1 MTKIRLFI
9 VKLETQEFC
18 LQNVLAIFAC
28 QNETRVKIYS
38 YQIISAFFLLIAAGC
53 ASTVK
58 ITSVAEKN
66 KDGDLLLKWE
76 VSPDQEGN
84 INIYSSQSDSDI
96 SAFTPI
102 KTSNITDQVTVI
114 NPSSPDIREFY
125 ILKTTS
131 AYSGIIAN
139 RIIEMSNIKNFRDM
153 GGYFTRTDQQMKWGK
168 IFRSG
173 DLSSAT
179 LYDQERIRRLNI
191 RTIIDFRSDRTA
203 KRYPILVHPNI
214 RKISLPITPL
224 DDEKINEMMDNEHLT
239 RSDAIRDV
247 QDSYIG
253 IIENYK
259 SVFAEMFNI
268 LTDENNYPVLLSGSL
283 GKDRVGLA
291 SFFILYAVGI
301 PQNVIIDDYLLSR
314 QTVDISKIAENV
326 KTKPEYFQEAVT
338 ALMSVNPAYINYTI
352 DYINQKY
359 GSIDN
364 YLEKE
369 LKLTSGKKI
378 LLRKYL
384 LYNQ

>member
-1 MTKIRLFI
+1 MA
-9 VKLETQEFC
+9 
-18 LQNVLAIFAC
+18 N
-28 QNETRVKIYS
+28 
-38 YQIISAFFLLIAAGC
+38 GC
-53 ASTVK
+53 ASAVK

-84 INIYSSQSDSDI
+84 INIYSAQSDS
-96 SAFTPI
+96 SMAGFTPI
-102 KTSNITDQVTVI
+102 KTSNISDQVTTI
-114 NPSSPDIREFY
+114 SPTSPEVREFF

-131 AYSGIIAN
+131 AYSGIISN
-139 RIIEMSNIKNFRDM
+139 RVMEMSNIKNFRDL
-153 GGYFTRTDQQMKWGK
+153 GGYFTKNDQQMKWGRVY
-168 IFRSG
+168 RSG

-191 RTIIDFRSDRTA
+191 KTIIDFRSEKTA
-203 KRYPILVHPNI
+203 KKYPILVHPNI
-214 RKISLPITPL
+214 RKISLPISL
-224 DDEKINEMMDNEHLT
+224 MDIEKMNEQMDDEKLT
-239 RSDAIRDV
+239 RSDAIRYV

-259 SVFAEMFNI
+259 KEFAEMFNV
-268 LTDENNYPVLLSGSL
+268 LTDENNYPLLLTGSL

-291 SFFILYAVGI
+291 SFFILYALGV
-301 PQNVIIDDYLLSR
+301 PQNTIVDDYLFSQ
-314 QTVDISKIAENV
+314 QTVDVSKVIKNAQ
-326 KTKPEYFQEAVT
+326 TMPEYMQEAVT
-338 ALMSVNPAYINYTI
+338 ALLSVNSAYINYAI

-359 GSIDN
+359 GSVDA

-369 LKLTSGKKI
+369 LKLTNGKKI

>member
-1 MTKIRLFI
+1 MFI
-9 VKLETQEFC
+9 
-18 LQNVLAIFAC
+18 
-28 QNETRVKIYS
+28 
-38 YQIISAFFLLIAAGC
+38 LLMANGC
-53 ASTVK
+53 ASAVK

-84 INIYSSQSDSDI
+84 INIYSAQSDS
-96 SAFTPI
+96 SMAGFTPI
-102 KTSNITDQVTVI
+102 KTSNISDQVTTI
-114 NPSSPDIREFY
+114 SPTSPEVREFF

-131 AYSGIIAN
+131 AYSGIISN
-139 RIIEMSNIKNFRDM
+139 RVMEMSNIKNFRDL
-153 GGYFTRTDQQMKWGK
+153 GGYFTKNDQQMKWGRVY
-168 IFRSG
+168 RSG

-191 RTIIDFRSDRTA
+191 KTIIDFRSEKTA
-203 KRYPILVHPNI
+203 KKYPILVHPNI
-214 RKISLPITPL
+214 RKISLPISL
-224 DDEKINEMMDNEHLT
+224 MDIEKMNEQMDDEKLT
-239 RSDAIRDV
+239 RSDAIRYV

-259 SVFAEMFNI
+259 KEFAEMFNV
-268 LTDENNYPVLLSGSL
+268 LTDENNYPLLLTGSL

-291 SFFILYAVGI
+291 SFFILYALGV
-301 PQNVIIDDYLLSR
+301 PQNTIVDDYLFSQ
-314 QTVDISKIAENV
+314 QTVDVSKVIKNAQ
-326 KTKPEYFQEAVT
+326 TMPEYMQEAVT
-338 ALMSVNPAYINYTI
+338 ALLSVNSAYINYAI

-359 GSIDN
+359 GSVDA

-369 LKLTSGKKI
+369 LKLTNGKKI

>member
-1 MTKIRLFI
+1 M
-9 VKLETQEFC
+9 ETQEFC

-28 QNETRVKIYS
+28 QNQTRVRIYN
-38 YQIISAFFLLIAAGC
+38 YQIISAFFLLITAGC

-84 INIYSSQSDSDI
+84 INIYSSLSDSDI

-131 AYSGIIAN
+131 AYSGIIAD
-139 RIIEMSNIKNFRDM
+139 RIIEMGNIKNFRDM
-153 GGYFTRTDQQMKWGK
+153 GGYFTWADQQMKWGK
-168 IFRSG
+168 LFRSG

-179 LYDQERIRRLNI
+179 LYDQEKIRRLNI
-191 RTIIDFRSDRTA
+191 KTVIDFRSDKTA
-203 KRYPILVHPNI
+203 KRYPILVHPSI
-214 RKISLPITPL
+214 RKISLPITPM
-224 DDEKINEMMDNEHLT
+224 DDEKINEMMDDENLT

-259 SVFAEMFNI
+259 NEFAEMFNI

>member
-1 MTKIRLFI
+1 M
-9 VKLETQEFC
+9 
-18 LQNVLAIFAC
+18 
-28 QNETRVKIYS
+28 
-38 YQIISAFFLLIAAGC
+38 
-53 ASTVK
+53 
-58 ITSVAEKN
+58 AEKN

-224 DDEKINEMMDNEHLT
+224 DDEKINEMMDDENLT

-259 SVFAEMFNI
+259 NEFAEMFNI

>member
-1 MTKIRLFI
+1 MQKRISIYVSI
-9 VKLETQEFC
+9 VT
-18 LQNVLAIFAC
+18 
-28 QNETRVKIYS
+28 
-38 YQIISAFFLLIAAGC
+38 LLVAVGC

-58 ITSVAEKN
+58 ITSVAERN
-66 KDGDLLLKWE
+66 KEGDLLLKWE
-76 VSPDQEGN
+76 VSPDQEGS

-96 SAFTPI
+96 SNFTPI
-102 KTSNITDQVTVI
+102 KTSNITDQVTII

-125 ILKTTS
+125 ILKTTT

-139 RIIEMSNIKNFRDM
+139 RVIEMSNIKNFRDL
-153 GGYFTRTDQQMKWGK
+153 GGYFTRADQQMKWGR

-179 LYDQERIRRLNI
+179 LYDQERLRRLGVK
-191 RTIIDFRSDRTA
+191 TIIDFRSDKTA
-203 KRYPILVHPNI
+203 KKYPILVHPTI
-214 RKISLPITPL
+214 RRISLPITPM
-224 DDEKINEMMDNEHLT
+224 DDEKINEMMDDEKLT

-259 SVFAEMFNI
+259 NQFSEMFNI
-268 LTDENNYPVLLSGSL
+268 LTDENNYPVLLTGSL

-291 SFFILYAVGI
+291 SFFILYALGV
-301 PQNVIIDDYLLSR
+301 PQNVIIDDYMLSR
-314 QTVDISKIAENV
+314 QTIDVSNIAENV

-338 ALMSVNPAYINYTI
+338 ALMSVNVAYINYSI

-369 LKLTSGKKI
+369 LKLTSGKRI
-378 LLRKYL
+378 LLRKHL

>member
-1 MTKIRLFI
+1 M
-9 VKLETQEFC
+9 
-18 LQNVLAIFAC
+18 
-28 QNETRVKIYS
+28 
-38 YQIISAFFLLIAAGC
+38 
-53 ASTVK
+53 
-58 ITSVAEKN
+58 AEKN

-314 QTVDISKIAENV
+314 QTVDISKIAQNV

-338 ALMSVNPAYINYTI
+338 ALMSVNPAYINYSI

>member
-1 MTKIRLFI
+1 M
-9 VKLETQEFC
+9 
-18 LQNVLAIFAC
+18 
-28 QNETRVKIYS
+28 
-38 YQIISAFFLLIAAGC
+38 
-53 ASTVK
+53 
-58 ITSVAEKN
+58 AEKN

-84 INIYSSQSDSDI
+84 INIYSSLSDSDI

-131 AYSGIIAN
+131 AYSGIIAD
-139 RIIEMSNIKNFRDM
+139 RIIEMGNIKNFRDM
-153 GGYFTRTDQQMKWGK
+153 GGYFTWADQQMKWGK
-168 IFRSG
+168 LFRSG

-191 RTIIDFRSDRTA
+191 KTVIDFRSDKTA
-203 KRYPILVHPNI
+203 KRYPILVHPSI
-214 RKISLPITPL
+214 RKISLPITPM
-224 DDEKINEMMDNEHLT
+224 DDEKINEMMDDENLT

-259 SVFAEMFNI
+259 NEFAEMFNI

>member
-1 MTKIRLFI
+1 MR
-9 VKLETQEFC
+9 
-18 LQNVLAIFAC
+18 
-28 QNETRVKIYS
+28 IYS

-214 RKISLPITPL
+214 RKISLPITPM
-224 DDEKINEMMDNEHLT
+224 DDEKINEMMDDENLT

-259 SVFAEMFNI
+259 NEFAEMFNI

>member
-1 MTKIRLFI
+1 M
-9 VKLETQEFC
+9 QEFC

-28 QNETRVKIYS
+28 QNRTQVKKYS
-38 YQIISAFFLLIAAGC
+38 FFIIPALLLLIANGC
-53 ASTVK
+53 VSTVK

-66 KDGDLLLKWE
+66 KEGDLLLKWE

-96 SAFTPI
+96 SSFTPI
-102 KTSNITDQVTVI
+102 KTSNISDQVTVI

-131 AYSGIIAN
+131 AYSGIISN
-139 RIIEMSNIKNFRDM
+139 RIIEMNSIKNFRDI
-153 GGYFTRTDQQMKWGK
+153 GGYFTRNDQQMKWGRV
-168 IFRSG
+168 FRSG

-191 RTIIDFRSDRTA
+191 KTIVDLRSERTA
-203 KRYPILVHPNI
+203 KKFPILVHPNI
-214 RKISLPITPL
+214 RKIALPMSPMDSETL
-224 DDEKINEMMDNEHLT
+224 DEMMDNKNLT

-247 QDSYIG
+247 QESYIHLV
-253 IIENYK
+253 ENYK
-259 SVFAEMFNI
+259 SEFSELFNI
-268 LTDENNYPVLLSGSL
+268 FTDENNFPILLSGSL

-291 SFFILYAVGI
+291 SFFLLYALGI

-314 QTVDISKIAENV
+314 QTIDISKVAANV
-326 KTKPEYFQEAVT
+326 QDKPEYFQEAVT
-338 ALMSVNPAYINYTI
+338 ALMSANIAYINYTI

-369 LKLTSGKKI
+369 LKLTSGKRI

>member
-1 MTKIRLFI
+1 M
-9 VKLETQEFC
+9 
-18 LQNVLAIFAC
+18 
-28 QNETRVKIYS
+28 
-38 YQIISAFFLLIAAGC
+38 
-53 ASTVK
+53 
-58 ITSVAEKN
+58 AEKN

-96 SAFTPI
+96 SSFIPI

-114 NPSSPDIREFY
+114 NPLSPDIREFY

-131 AYSGIIAN
+131 AYSGIVAN
-139 RIIEMSNIKNFRDM
+139 RIIEMSNIKNFRDV
-153 GGYFTRTDQQMKWGK
+153 GGYFTRNDQQVRWGK

-191 RTIIDFRSDRTA
+191 KTIIDFRSDKTT

-214 RKISLPITPL
+214 RKISLPIIPM
-224 DDEKINEMMDNEHLT
+224 DDEKINEMMDDENLT
-239 RSDAIRDV
+239 RSDAIRNV
-247 QDSYIG
+247 QDSYIR

-259 SVFAEMFNI
+259 NKFAEMFNI
-268 LTDENNYPVLLSGSL
+268 LIDKNNYPVLLSGSL

-291 SFFILYAVGI
+291 SFFILYALEI

-314 QTVDISKIAENV
+314 QTVDILKIAENM

-369 LKLTSGKKI
+369 LKLTSGKKF
-378 LLRKYL
+378 LLQKYL

>member
-1 MTKIRLFI
+1 VR
-9 VKLETQEFC
+9 
-18 LQNVLAIFAC
+18 
-28 QNETRVKIYS
+28 IYS

-214 RKISLPITPL
+214 RKISLPITPM
-224 DDEKINEMMDNEHLT
+224 DDEKINEMMDDENLT

-259 SVFAEMFNI
+259 NEFAEMFNI

>member
-1 MTKIRLFI
+1 MKKYNFI
-9 VKLETQEFC
+9 
-18 LQNVLAIFAC
+18 
-28 QNETRVKIYS
+28 
-38 YQIISAFFLLIAAGC
+38 IISIFLLLITAGC

-66 KDGDLLLKWE
+66 KEGDLLLKWE

-84 INIYSSQSDSDI
+84 INIYSSQSDSDM
-96 SAFTPI
+96 SSFTPI

-114 NPSSPDIREFY
+114 NPSSPEIREFY

-139 RIIEMSNIKNFRDM
+139 RVIEMSKIKNFRDL
-153 GGYFTRTDQQMKWGK
+153 GGYFTRTDQQMKWGRV
-168 IFRSG
+168 FRSG

-179 LYDQERIRRLNI
+179 LYDQERIRRLGI
-191 RTIIDFRSDRTA
+191 KTVIDFRSDKTA
-203 KRYPILVHPNI
+203 KKYPILVHPNI
-214 RKISLPITPL
+214 RKISLPITPM
-224 DDEKINEMMDNEHLT
+224 DDEKINEMMDDEKLT

-253 IIENYK
+253 IIENFK
-259 SVFAEMFNI
+259 NEFSEMFNI
-268 LTDENNYPVLLSGSL
+268 LTDENNYPVLLTGSL

-291 SFFILYAVGI
+291 SFFILYALGV
-301 PQNVIIDDYLLSR
+301 PQNVIIDDYMLSR
-314 QTVDISKIAENV
+314 QTIDVSTIAENV

-338 ALMSVNPAYINYTI
+338 ALMSVNVAYINYSI

-369 LKLTSGKKI
+369 LKLTSGKRI
-378 LLRKYL
+378 LLRKHL

>member
-1 MTKIRLFI
+1 MEKYNFFVIP
-9 VKLETQEFC
+9 V
-18 LQNVLAIFAC
+18 
-28 QNETRVKIYS
+28 
-38 YQIISAFFLLIAAGC
+38 FFLLLTAGC

-66 KDGDLLLKWE
+66 KEGDLLLKWE

-84 INIYSSQSDSDI
+84 INIYSSQSDTDI
-96 SAFTPI
+96 SNFTPI

-114 NPSSPDIREFY
+114 PFNPEVREFY

-131 AYSGIIAN
+131 AYSGIISN
-139 RIIEMSNIKNFRDM
+139 RIIEMSNVKNFRDL
-153 GGYFTRTDQQMKWGK
+153 GGYFTRADHQMKWGR

-179 LYDQERIRRLNI
+179 LYDQERLRRLGI
-191 RTIIDFRSDRTA
+191 KTVIDFRSDKTA
-203 KRYPILVHPNI
+203 KQYPILVHPTI
-214 RKISLPITPL
+214 RKITLAMTPM
-224 DDEKINEMMDNEHLT
+224 DIESIDEMMSDEKLT
-239 RSDAIRDV
+239 RSDAIRGV
-247 QDSYIG
+247 QDAYVG
-253 IIENYK
+253 IVENYK
-259 SVFAEMFNI
+259 TEFAEMFNI

-283 GKDRVGLA
+283 GKDRIGLA
-291 SFFILYAVGI
+291 SFFILYAIGI
-301 PQNVIIDDYLLSR
+301 PQNVIVDDYLLSR
-314 QTVDISKIAENV
+314 QTIDISNIAENV
-326 KTKPEYFQEAVT
+326 KDKPEYFQEAVT

-369 LKLTSGKKI
+369 LKLTSGKRT
-378 LLRKYL
+378 LLRKHL

>member
-1 MTKIRLFI
+1 M
-9 VKLETQEFC
+9 
-18 LQNVLAIFAC
+18 
-28 QNETRVKIYS
+28 
-38 YQIISAFFLLIAAGC
+38 LIAAGC

>member
-1 MTKIRLFI
+1 M
-9 VKLETQEFC
+9 
-18 LQNVLAIFAC
+18 
-28 QNETRVKIYS
+28 
-38 YQIISAFFLLIAAGC
+38 
-53 ASTVK
+53 
-58 ITSVAEKN
+58 AEKN

-301 PQNVIIDDYLLSR
+301 PQNLIIDDYLLSR

>member
-1 MTKIRLFI
+1 MR
-9 VKLETQEFC
+9 EFC

-28 QNETRVKIYS
+28 QNRTQVKKCNFL
-38 YQIISAFFLLIAAGC
+38 IIPTLLLLIANSC
-53 ASTVK
+53 VSTVK

-66 KDGDLLLKWE
+66 KEGDLLLKWE
-76 VSPDQEGN
+76 VSPDQEGS

-96 SAFTPI
+96 SSFTPI

-131 AYSGIIAN
+131 AYSGIISN
-139 RIIEMSNIKNFRDM
+139 RIIEMNNIKNFRDI
-153 GGYFTRTDQQMKWGK
+153 GGYFTRNDQQMKWGRV
-168 IFRSG
+168 FRSG

-191 RTIIDFRSDRTA
+191 KTIVDLRSERTA
-203 KRYPILVHPNI
+203 KKYPILVHPNI
-214 RKISLPITPL
+214 QKIALPMLPMDSETL
-224 DDEKINEMMDNEHLT
+224 NEMMDNKNLT

-247 QDSYIG
+247 QESYIHLV
-253 IIENYK
+253 ENYK
-259 SVFAEMFNI
+259 SEFSELFNI
-268 LTDENNYPVLLSGSL
+268 FTDENNYPILLTGSL

-291 SFFILYAVGI
+291 SFFLLYALGI
-301 PQNVIIDDYLLSR
+301 PQNVIVDDYLLSR
-314 QTVDISKIAENV
+314 QTIDISKVAANV
-326 KTKPEYFQEAVT
+326 QDKPEYFQEAVT
-338 ALMSVNPAYINYTI
+338 ALMSANVAYINYTV

-369 LKLTSGKKI
+369 LKLTSGKRI

>member
-1 MTKIRLFI
+1 
-9 VKLETQEFC
+9 
-18 LQNVLAIFAC
+18 
-28 QNETRVKIYS
+28 VKIYS

-84 INIYSSQSDSDI
+84 INIYSSQSDSDL

-191 RTIIDFRSDRTA
+191 KTIIDFRSDKTA

-214 RKISLPITPL
+214 RKISLPITPM
-224 DDEKINEMMDNEHLT
+224 DDEKINEMMDDENLT

-253 IIENYK
+253 IIENFK
-259 SVFAEMFNI
+259 NEFAEMFNI

-314 QTVDISKIAENV
+314 QTVDISKIAQNV

-338 ALMSVNPAYINYTI
+338 ALMSVNPAYINYSI

>member
-1 MTKIRLFI
+1 MK
-9 VKLETQEFC
+9 KY
-18 LQNVLAIFAC
+18 N
-28 QNETRVKIYS
+28 

-58 ITSVAEKN
+58 ITSVAERN
-66 KDGDLLLKWE
+66 KDGDVLLKWE
-76 VSPDQEGN
+76 VSPDQEGS

-131 AYSGIIAN
+131 AYSGIIAD
-139 RIIEMSNIKNFRDM
+139 RIIEMSNIKNFRDL

-191 RTIIDFRSDRTA
+191 KTIIDFRSDKTA

-214 RKISLPITPL
+214 RKISFPITPM
-224 DDEKINEMMDNEHLT
+224 DNEKINEMMDDENLT

-259 SVFAEMFNI
+259 TEFAEMFNV
-268 LTDENNYPVLLSGSL
+268 LTDENNYPVLLTGSL

-291 SFFILYAVGI
+291 SFFILYALGI

-314 QTVDISKIAENV
+314 QTIDVSKIAENV

-338 ALMSVNPAYINYTI
+338 ALMSVNVVYINYTI

-359 GSIDN
+359 GSVDN
-364 YLEKE
+364 YIEKE

-384 LYNQ
+384 LYNN

>member
-1 MTKIRLFI
+1 MAT
-9 VKLETQEFC
+9 
-18 LQNVLAIFAC
+18 
-28 QNETRVKIYS
+28 S
-38 YQIISAFFLLIAAGC
+38 C

-66 KDGDLLLKWE
+66 KEGDLLLKWE

-84 INIYSSQSDSDI
+84 INIYSSQSDTDL

-139 RIIEMSNIKNFRDM
+139 RVIEMSNIKNFRDL

-179 LYDQERIRRLNI
+179 LYDQERIRRLGI
-191 RTIIDFRSDRTA
+191 KTILDFRSEKTV
-203 KRYPILVHPNI
+203 KKYPILVHPDI
-214 RKISLPITPL
+214 RKISLPIIPM
-224 DDEKINEMMDNEHLT
+224 DSEKINEMMDNEKLT

-247 QDSYIG
+247 QDSYVG

-259 SVFAEMFNI
+259 NVFAEMFDI
-268 LTDENNYPVLLSGSL
+268 LIDENNYPVLLSGSL

-291 SFFILYAVGI
+291 SFFILYALGI

-314 QTVDISKIAENV
+314 QTINISSIAENV

-338 ALMSVNPAYINYTI
+338 ALMSANVAYINYTI

-369 LKLTSGKKI
+369 LKLTSGKRI
-378 LLRKYL
+378 LLYKHL
-384 LYNQ
+384 LYNY

>member
-1 MTKIRLFI
+1 M
-9 VKLETQEFC
+9 
-18 LQNVLAIFAC
+18 
-28 QNETRVKIYS
+28 
-38 YQIISAFFLLIAAGC
+38 LIAAGC

-84 INIYSSQSDSDI
+84 INIYSSQSDSDL

-301 PQNVIIDDYLLSR
+301 PQNLIIDDYLLSR
-314 QTVDISKIAENV
+314 QTVDISKIAQNV

-338 ALMSVNPAYINYTI
+338 ALMSVNPAYINYSI